1 MRSDHLTKHVRT
13 HIGVSQRPTT
23 AASNTTSSNNTN
35 TTTNANNLNTL
46 RAVGS
51 NLILQPQPITSNT
64 TIVDDRGIK
73 LEVLLKMN
81 LFFLGINFY
90 LIILTCLLNF
100 YFDK

>member
-23 AASNTTSSNNTN
+23 AASNTASSNNTST
-35 TTTNANNLNTL
+35 TTTNNLNTNTL

-73 LEVLLKMN
+73 LEVLS
-81 LFFLGINFY
+81 
-90 LIILTCLLNF
+90 
-100 YFDK
+100 